1 MRIAM
6 GAASWEVD
14 TDERRTHIS
23 ELSHGLARGGHHVTL
38 YTRRDSPGPFRR
50 GPQRLVRVPAGPAA
64 RLTEADLLP
73 HLDEFAANL
82 DKHWGGHPPDVAHLH
97 SWTSGLAV
105 RALDIPV
112 VQSFHGLR
120 ATRQRP
126 SAGVRGLVEIERL
139 VGLAADHVITAN
151 DEERT
156 ALAFLGI
163 PRERMTLATTGVDTD
178 HFRPGGATW
187 TRRPGHRL
195 LGLGDVEPHSGFY
208 TTIGALPRVP
218 DAELLITGRIR
229 HAVPRDS
236 PEVTRLLRHARDLG
250 VADRV
255 RFTGPVG
262 RADLPALLR
271 SADVVVRVPSHDP
284 LGTPALRVMAC
295 GVPVVASAVG
305 ALRDLVVDTTTGLLV
320 PPRVP
325 TVLGRALRD
334 LLAEPV
340 RRNTFAVASTDRA
353 RSAYSWARV
362 VATTVDAYRKAISAG
377 SRRRGTRSDTR

>member
-1 MRIAM
+1 MV
-6 GAASWEVD
+6 AASWEVD

-23 ELSHGLARGGHHVTL
+23 ELSQGLTRGGHHVTL
-38 YTRRDSPGPFRR
+38 YTRRDSAGPLRR
-50 GPQRLVRVPAGPAA
+50 MPPRLVRVPAGPAA
-64 RLTEADLLP
+64 RLTEAELLP

-82 DKHWGGHPPDVAHLH
+82 DKHWSRQRPDVAHLH

-139 VGLAADHVITAN
+139 VGLAADHVIATN

-156 ALAFLGI
+156 ALAFLGV
-163 PRERMTLATTGVDTD
+163 PRERVSLATTGVDVD
-178 HFRPGGATW
+178 HFTPDGPAWARGPAL
-187 TRRPGHRL
+187 RL

-229 HAVPRDS
+229 HAVPRDG
-236 PEVTRLLRHARDLG
+236 PEVARLLRHARELG
-250 VADRV
+250 VGDRV

-262 RADLPALLR
+262 RAELPALLR

-284 LGTPALRVMAC
+284 LGTPALRAMAC
-295 GVPVVASAVG
+295 GVPVVASSVG
-305 ALRDLVVDTTTGLLV
+305 ALRDLVVDRTTGLLV
-320 PPRVP
+320 PPRAP

-334 LLAEPV
+334 LLADRI
-340 RRNTFAVASTDRA
+340 RRDVYAVAGADRA
-353 RSAYSWARV
+353 RAGYSWTAV
-362 VATTVDAYRKAISAG
+362 IGHTVAAYRKAMTAG
-377 SRRRGTRSDTR
+377 SNRRGARTDTR

>member
-6 GAASWEVD
+6 VAASWEVD
-14 TDERRTHIS
+14 ADERRTHIS
-23 ELSHGLARGGHHVTL
+23 ELSHGLARSGHQVTL
-38 YTRRDSPGPFRR
+38 YARRDSLDPLRR
-50 GPQRLVRVPAGPAA
+50 GPPRLVRVPAGPAT
-64 RLTEADLLP
+64 RLSEAELLP

-82 DKHWGGHPPDVAHLH
+82 DKHWSRHPPDVAHLH

-126 SAGVRGLVEIERL
+126 SGGVRGLVEIERL
-139 VGLAADHVITAN
+139 VGLAADHVIATN
-151 DEERT
+151 DEERS

-163 PRERMTLATTGVDTD
+163 PRDRMTLATTGVDVE
-178 HFRPGGATW
+178 HFRPEGATW
-187 TRRPGHRL
+187 TRGQEHRL

-208 TTIGALPRVP
+208 STIGALPRIP
-218 DAELLITGRIR
+218 NAELLITGRIR
-229 HAVPRDS
+229 HAVPRDG

-255 RFTGPVG
+255 SFTGPVG
-262 RADLPALLR
+262 RTDLPALLR

-284 LGTPALRVMAC
+284 LGTPALRAMAC

-305 ALRDLVVDTTTGLLV
+305 ALRDLVVDASTGLLV
-320 PPRVP
+320 PPRAP

-334 LLAEPV
+334 LLADRTRRDLFSIAALDRV
-340 RRNTFAVASTDRA
+340 RAG
-353 RSAYSWARV
+353 YSWARV
-362 VATTVDAYRKAISAG
+362 VGNTVEAYRKAITAG
-377 SRRRGTRSDTR
+377 SRRRGAETDSR